1 MSIKS
6 NSFEEALTHTHL
18 DPHTLRGA
26 TIYGIHNIKE
36 IAPKNQIG
44 INYAENKLESKNEI
58 QMRRTPQRG
67 AQLAEQHNKQK
78 PK

>member
-6 NSFEEALTHTHL
+6 NSFEEAHTHS
-18 DPHTLRGA
+18 DTQTQPRTSEWTKQHTQAGA

-58 QMRRTPQRG
+58 QMRQTPQ
-67 AQLAEQHNKQK
+67 E
-78 PK
+78 